1 MKGIILAGGYGS
13 RLYPLT
19 KYTSKQLLPVY
30 DKPMIYYPLSIFLQ
44 AGIKDI
50 LIITNP
56 EFISIYQDLL
66 KDGSHLGINISY
78 KIQLEPKGIAEAF
91 ILGEDFIGEDSVSL
105 ILGDNIFYGK
115 NIEDLLKNCIN
126 NIENSKCTI
135 IGYEVTDPERF
146 GVVEFDINNSVK
158 GVEEKPKNPKS
169 NFAVTG
175 LYFYTNDV
183 VKFAKSLSPSSRG
196 ELEITDLNNI
206 FIKEKKMLIEF
217 MDASRFKWLDSGT
230 FSALLESSEFIK
242 QQQENLKIQVGL
254 LDEVAFLKGFIS
266 KSELKDNL
274 NGLSIDLQKYL
285 IEKYLKS

>member
-1 MKGIILAGGYGS
+1 MKGIILAGGHGT

-56 EFISIYQDLL
+56 EFVAIYKDLL

-91 ILGEDFIGEDSVSL
+91 ILGEDFIAEDSVSL

-126 NIENSKCTI
+126 NIENNNCTI

-146 GVVEFDINNSVK
+146 GVVEFDINNNVK
-158 GVEEKPKNPKS
+158 GVEEKPKDPKS

-206 FIKEKKMLIEF
+206 FIKGKKMLIEM

-230 FSALLESSEFIK
+230 FSALLESSAFIK
-242 QQQENLKIQVGL
+242 EQQENLNIQVGL
-254 LDEVAFLKGFIS
+254 LDEIAFLKGFIS

-285 IEKYLKS
+285 IEKYFKS

>member
-146 GVVEFDINNSVK
+146 GVVEFDINNNVK

>member
-1 MKGIILAGGYGS
+1 MKGIILAGGYGT

-19 KYTSKQLLPVY
+19 KYTSKQLLPIY
-30 DKPMIYYPLSIFLQ
+30 DKPMIYYPLSILLQ

-56 EFISIYQDLL
+56 EFVDIYKDLL

-115 NIEDLLKNCIN
+115 KIEELLQNCLN
-126 NIENSKCTI
+126 NIKNNKCSI
-135 IGYEVTDPERF
+135 IGYEVKDPERF
-146 GVVEFDINNSVK
+146 GVVEFDSDNNVR
-158 GVEEKPKNPKS
+158 GIEEKPKKPKS

-183 VKFAKSLSPSSRG
+183 VKFAKSLSPSHRG

-206 FIKEKKMLIEF
+206 FIKEKKMLIEM
-217 MDASRFKWLDSGT
+217 MDSTEYKWLDSGT
-230 FSALLESSEFIK
+230 FSALHESSTFIMK
-242 QQQENLKIQVGL
+242 QQESLNFQIGL
-254 LDEVAFLKGFIS
+254 LDEIAFLKGFIS
-266 KSELKDNL
+266 QEGLKKNL
-274 NGLSIDLQKYL
+274 KELSIDLQEYI

>member
-1 MKGIILAGGYGS
+1 MKGIILAGGHGS

-56 EFISIYQDLL
+56 EFVAIYKDLL
-66 KDGSHLGINISY
+66 KDGSHLGIKISY

-91 ILGEDFIGEDSVSL
+91 ILGEDFIAEDSVSL

-146 GVVEFDINNSVK
+146 GVVEFDINNNVK
-158 GVEEKPKNPKS
+158 GIEEKPKDPKS

-206 FIKEKKMLIEF
+206 FIKEKKMLIE
-217 MDASRFKWLDSGT
+217 MMEASRFKWLDSGT

-242 QQQENLKIQVGL
+242 QQQDNLEIQVGL

-266 KSELKDNL
+266 KSQLKDNL
-274 NGLSIDLQKYL
+274 NELSIDLQKYL

>member
-1 MKGIILAGGYGS
+1 M
-13 RLYPLT
+13 
-19 KYTSKQLLPVY
+19 
-30 DKPMIYYPLSIFLQ
+30 
-44 AGIKDI
+44 
-50 LIITNP
+50 
-56 EFISIYQDLL
+56 
-66 KDGSHLGINISY
+66 
-78 KIQLEPKGIAEAF
+78 
-91 ILGEDFIGEDSVSL
+91 
-105 ILGDNIFYGK
+105 GDNIFYGK

-126 NIENSKCTI
+126 NIENNNCTI

-158 GVEEKPKNPKS
+158 GVEEKPKDPKS

-206 FIKEKKMLIEF
+206 FIKEKKMLIEV

-230 FSALLESSEFIK
+230 FSALLESSAFIK
-242 QQQENLKIQVGL
+242 EQQENLNIQVGL

-274 NGLSIDLQKYL
+274 NELSIDLQKYL

>member
-1 MKGIILAGGYGS
+1 MKGIILAGGHGS

-30 DKPMIYYPLSIFLQ
+30 DKPMIYYPLSILLQ

-56 EFISIYQDLL
+56 EFVAIYKDLL
-66 KDGSHLGINISY
+66 KDGSHLGIKISY

-91 ILGEDFIGEDSVSL
+91 ILGEDFIAEDSVSL

-146 GVVEFDINNSVK
+146 GVVEFDINNNVK
-158 GVEEKPKNPKS
+158 GIEEKPKDPKS

-206 FIKEKKMLIEF
+206 FIKEKKMLIE
-217 MDASRFKWLDSGT
+217 MMEASRFKWLDSGT

-242 QQQENLKIQVGL
+242 QQQDNLEIQVGL

-266 KSELKDNL
+266 KSQLKDNL
-274 NGLSIDLQKYL
+274 NELSIDLQKYL

>member
-1 MKGIILAGGYGS
+1 MKGIILAGGHGT

-146 GVVEFDINNSVK
+146 GVVEFDINNNVK